1 MLQHQEVPV
10 NRRIGFWMAASALF
24 ALANAV
30 AAGFYYARGEVPHS
44 FAHAGL
50 MVLATWLVWWFAAPD
65 PDQEQSALPPGDQR
79 LERLQ
84 QSVDAVAVELERFG
98 EAQRYK
104 SKLEAERGE
113 SRR

>member
-1 MLQHQEVPV
+1 
-10 NRRIGFWMAASALF
+10 MAASALF

-50 MVLATWLVWWFAAPD
+50 MVLGTWLVWWFAAPD
-65 PDQEQSALPPGDQR
+65 PDQVQASLPAGDAR

-104 SKLEAERGE
+104 SKVEAERSE
-113 SRR
+113 QKR